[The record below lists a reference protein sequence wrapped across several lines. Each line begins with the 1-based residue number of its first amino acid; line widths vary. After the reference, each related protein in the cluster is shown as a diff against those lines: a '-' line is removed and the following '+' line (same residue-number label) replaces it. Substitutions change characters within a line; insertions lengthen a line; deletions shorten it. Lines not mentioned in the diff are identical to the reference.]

1 MSFGFSSR
9 VEPWAHATCWSS
21 AERREAGAYPAAFW
35 FAEGTWDTCGASGGS
50 AHTRAERPMQPVAA
64 TAVAAP
70 SAPVLSL
77 AESTV
82 IHLGTN
88 TGTVP
93 VRPAGTLGSDVG
105 AHVTGR

>member
-21 AERREAGAYPAAFW
+21 ADSREAGAYPAAFW
-35 FAEGTWDTCGASGGS
+35 FAEGTWDRCGASGGS

-77 AESTV
+77 LESTGCY
-82 IHLGTN
+82 LPETS

-93 VRPAGTLGSDVG
+93 VRPA
-105 AHVTGR
+105 R